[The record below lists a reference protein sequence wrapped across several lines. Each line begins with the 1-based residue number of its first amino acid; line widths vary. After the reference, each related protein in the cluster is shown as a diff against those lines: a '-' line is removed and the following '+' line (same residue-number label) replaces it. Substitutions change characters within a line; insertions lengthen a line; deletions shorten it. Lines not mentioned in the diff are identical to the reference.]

1 MRFIT
6 YLPLNGVV
14 ASTDQTSA
22 PIDISSCMTIGL
34 HAHVLT
40 GDAKGK
46 CYVQV
51 SLDPPN
57 TTPTDWNSL
66 PNHADLTGSATTAYA
81 FNEVCANW
89 ARVYWD
95 HSGGSTGTMKAHIK
109 TNGY

>member
-6 YLPLNGVV
+6 YKALDAVSAP
-14 ASTDQTSA
+14 TDQYSA
-22 PIDISSCMTIGL
+22 AFDVSSAFTIGL
-34 HAHVLT
+34 HCHVVT

-51 SLDPPN
+51 SLDGLDE
-57 TTPTDWNSL
+57 TPTDWNTL
-66 PNHADLTGSATTAYA
+66 PNNVDLTGAATTG
-81 FNEVCANW
+81 FVQNDLCANW

-95 HSGGSTGTMKAHIK
+95 HSGGSTGTMRAHVK